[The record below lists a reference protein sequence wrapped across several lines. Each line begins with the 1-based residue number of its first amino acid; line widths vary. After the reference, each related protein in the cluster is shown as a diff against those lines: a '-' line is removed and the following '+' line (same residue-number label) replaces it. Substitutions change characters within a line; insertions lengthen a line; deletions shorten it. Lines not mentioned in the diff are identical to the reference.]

1 MTNSAVVEVTSM
13 AVYRIRSKAVE
24 AVRHSGALRIALPS
38 PTERVARGL
47 EWETSVY
54 RVVVRVWNRYG
65 NMYLDMDVA
74 IESEVADTKGSTA
87 TGAPL

>member
-1 MTNSAVVEVTSM
+1 M
-13 AVYRIRSKAVE
+13 
-24 AVRHSGALRIALPS
+24 
-38 PTERVARGL
+38 ARGL
-47 EWETSVY
+47 EWGTSVY

>member
-1 MTNSAVVEVTSM
+1 M
-13 AVYRIRSKAVE
+13 
-24 AVRHSGALRIALPS
+24 GCQIAPAS
-38 PTERVARGL
+38 PYERVGGPRVG
-47 EWETSVY
+47 EKQVYSV
-54 RVVVRVWNRYG
+54 VSVRNRYE

>member
-1 MTNSAVVEVTSM
+1 MGKQ
-13 AVYRIRSKAVE
+13 VYNC
-24 AVRHSGALRIALPS
+24 
-38 PTERVARGL
+38 
-47 EWETSVY
+47 
-54 RVVVRVWNRYG
+54 VVVRVWNRYG